1 MCNTAL
7 IGSMSRF
14 LALSRIALGRRTDAN
29 SQWRE
34 PRRPIIA
41 LFEVDVI
48 PQRRHRL
55 NTRRWQPRVQRQTI

>member
-14 LALSRIALGRRTDAN
+14 LALSRTEAN